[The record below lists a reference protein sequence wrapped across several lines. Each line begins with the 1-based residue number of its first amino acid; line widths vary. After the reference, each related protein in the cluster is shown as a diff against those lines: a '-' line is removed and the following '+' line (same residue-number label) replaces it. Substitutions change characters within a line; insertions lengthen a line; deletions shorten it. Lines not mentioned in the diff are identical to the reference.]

1 MLTPSIWLVVDL
13 ALFGLSP
20 SPTPA
25 NQPPPPPPPAAV
37 CHEDMPCWDPATMG
51 NRCWTIQVY
60 NEDLHAISSGDGVV
74 TQHVCADDAARE
86 AYGRP
91 ATLAN

>member
-1 MLTPSIWLVVDL
+1 
-13 ALFGLSP
+13 
-20 SPTPA
+20 
-25 NQPPPPPPPAAV
+25 
-37 CHEDMPCWDPATMG
+37 MG